1 MLSRRTPRTM
11 YPLLAFVACATAA
24 AVYLL
29 APASPAESTAAKAA
43 ARYAGTPTATEFAQ
57 SFVGTTN
64 AYAEAHGDAR
74 RIGNAD
80 CVQASR
86 GEYMCSYAATKPGA
100 PLQCHIMQARWTPQ
114 AASTITVTL
123 AGRAAECGSL
133 RDALRSLA

>member
-1 MLSRRTPRTM
+1 MLSTRAPRTL
-11 YPLLAFVACATAA
+11 YPVLALVACTTAA

-29 APASPAESTAAKAA
+29 APGGPTQSAYAEAA
-43 ARYAGTPTATEFAQ
+43 ARYPGTPTATQFAH

-64 AYAEAHGDAR
+64 AYAQAHGDSR
-74 RIGNAD
+74 RIANAD

-86 GEYMCSYAATKPGA
+86 GQYMCSYAEKSPGA
-100 PLQCHIMQARWTPQ
+100 PLRCHIMQARWTPR

-123 AGRAAECGSL
+123 AGRADRCGSL